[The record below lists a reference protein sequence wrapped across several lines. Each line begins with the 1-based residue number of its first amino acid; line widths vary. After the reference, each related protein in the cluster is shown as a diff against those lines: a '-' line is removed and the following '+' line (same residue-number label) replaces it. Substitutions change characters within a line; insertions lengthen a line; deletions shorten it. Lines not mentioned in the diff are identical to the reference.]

1 MKKEIWKTFLW
12 VANVLLVGLI
22 VGLPMIALNVEDEII
37 GIILMIVDGI
47 LINVYGTLYFKLNKY
62 IIGEHMFKLKIH
74 QYTDG
79 KIWIESN
86 DIIDGVIETEIVEH
100 NYRKI
105 E

>member
-12 VANVLLVGLI
+12 IANVLLAGLI
-22 VGLPMIALNVEDEII
+22 IGLPMIALNVEDEII

-86 DIIDGVIETEIVEH
+86 DIIDGVIETEIVKH

>member
-12 VANVLLVGLI
+12 VANVLLAGLI

>member
-1 MKKEIWKTFLW
+1 MEKVFEKTFLW
-12 VANVLLVGLI
+12 IANVLLAGLI
-22 VGLPMIALNVEDEII
+22 ISLPMIALNVEDEII
-37 GIILMIVDGI
+37 GLVLIAVDGI
-47 LINVYGTLYFKLNKY
+47 LVNVYGTLYFKLNKY

-74 QYTDG
+74 HYTDG

-100 NYRKI
+100 DYRKI

>member
-1 MKKEIWKTFLW
+1 MKKEVEKIFLW
-12 VANVLLVGLI
+12 VASVLLASLI
-22 VGLPMIALNVEDEII
+22 IGLPMIALNVEDETI
-37 GIILMIVDGI
+37 GLILMVVDGI

-79 KIWIESN
+79 KVWIESN
-86 DIIDGVIETEIVEH
+86 NIIDGVIETEIVEH

>member
-1 MKKEIWKTFLW
+1 MTKEVEKIFLW
-12 VANVLLVGLI
+12 IGNVILSGFI
-22 VGLPMIALNVEDEII
+22 IALPIIALNVENEII
-37 GIILMIVDGI
+37 GLILMIVDGI
-47 LINVYGTLYFKLNKY
+47 LINVYGILYFKLNKY

-79 KIWIESN
+79 KVWIESN

-100 NYRKI
+100 KI